1 MENES
6 TIDGLV
12 NRLVERAV
20 SAEAERAA
28 KMFCCGVAF
37 ATWKFLDSEQRSR
50 PYRVTI
56 STEEL
61 DASIKSHDLNIEATI
76 TPAGDKQFRATTTG
90 GRNLGYFRS
99 EGAAERV
106 LRTYAGK
113 VASNHKRRNA

>member
-1 MENES
+1 MPEFADWVRS
-6 TIDGLV
+6 MVRVDGKLV
-12 NRLVERAV
+12 
-20 SAEAERAA
+20 
-28 KMFCCGVAF
+28 G
-37 ATWKFLDSEQRSR
+37 
-50 PYRVTI
+50 
-56 STEEL
+56 
-61 DASIKSHDLNIEATI
+61 TI

>member
-1 MENES
+1 MEDKS

-20 SAEAERAA
+20 TADAERAA

-37 ATWKFLDSEQRSR
+37 ATWKLLDSEQRSR

-61 DASIKSHDLNIEATI
+61 DASIKSHDLNIEASDKPGVTFVVTL
-76 TPAGDKQFRATTTG
+76 TPREDK
-90 GRNLGYFRS
+90 
-99 EGAAERV
+99 
-106 LRTYAGK
+106 
-113 VASNHKRRNA
+113 